1 MSYEIIY
8 DKQFIRM
15 PKGFIAM
22 TLAGSNN
29 CYQAGSGNKMKRSRD
44 WCNWNSLDKLVCTE
58 EELLDYVNGYR
69 ERLIKQYVLNEERP
83 DTEDVYED
91 KRFGWFTSLSI
102 KGGRCSSTTFGN
114 FKGVF
119 TVGMQKALTVE
130 ELKEHGISTRI
141 FTSTY
146 SEKENRLKGFEPIQ
160 FCPQTSQELQDFI
173 DENESK
179 PIRFYIDFYG
189 ASESTFKWMRLR
201 RRRSVETPKEKT
213 LVTEAYAIVLH
224 TGAYFWK
231 LTKYGYKYSYS
242 SPKYYY
248 TKTAVNSA
256 LKKVQERIGGN
267 ASIETIKF
275 DSPRSI

>member
-44 WCNWNSLDKLVCTE
+44 WCNWNSINKLVCTE
-58 EELLDYVNGYR
+58 QELLDYVNATR
-69 ERLIKQYVLNEERP
+69 ERLIKQYDNDDEH
-83 DTEDVYED
+83 YND
-91 KRFGWFTSLSI
+91 KRFGYFLGLGI
-102 KGGRCSSTTFGN
+102 GGAGTHTTTFGN

-119 TVGMQKALTVE
+119 SVGIQKALTVE

-141 FTSTY
+141 FTSSY
-146 SEKENRLKGFEPIQ
+146 SEEENRKNGFEPIN
-160 FCPQTSQELQDFI
+160 FCPKTSQELQDFI
-173 DENESK
+173 DENEIK
-179 PIRFYIDFYG
+179 PIRFYFDFYG
-189 ASESTFKWMRLR
+189 ASEHTFKNMRLR
-201 RRRSVETPKEKT
+201 TRVSKPKDKK
-213 LVTEAYAIVLH
+213 LVTTAYAIVIH

-231 LTKYGYKYSYS
+231 FTKYGYKYSYS

-248 TKTAVNSA
+248 SESLAKAA
-256 LKKVQERIGGN
+256 LKKVKERIGDN
-267 ASIETIKF
+267 AKIETI
-275 DSPRSI
+275 SLHTPVLI